1 MTMETV
7 FKISDLIQC
16 LEDIKAEHGDLVVTH
31 KGQTGGVVD
40 VSENPFKV
48 ELLKQPERRDRL
60 RYYWRGYM
68 AQELKGRKV
77 LDI

>member
-1 MTMETV
+1 METV

-31 KGQTGGVVD
+31 KGETGGVVD

>member
-1 MTMETV
+1 MMETIL
-7 FKISDLIQC
+7 KISDLIQC

-31 KGQTGGVVD
+31 KGYTGGVVD

-68 AQELKGRKV
+68 EQELKGRKV

>member
-1 MTMETV
+1 MMETIL
-7 FKISDLIQC
+7 KISDLIQC

>member
-1 MTMETV
+1 METV

-68 AQELKGRKV
+68 AHELKGRKV